1 MCDRPDG
8 VRTLLHVDK
17 GVTMQEMENAA
28 RRLELGRRNVLKGI
42 GFSALGLMAVPALAS
57 CSTGSGGGGG
67 SSTGSL
73 TFGSNASDAVPKKA
87 YAAFVSA
94 FEKKSKDT
102 VKTNTVDHNG
112 FQNKINNYLQGSPD
126 DAFTWFAGYRMRYYA
141 DKGLVA
147 PIEDVWAKIGDNF
160 SPALKK
166 ASTASDGKQYFVPNY
181 NYPWGFFYR
190 KSFWAEKGYEVP
202 QTMDQLETL
211 AKKMQSDGII
221 PIGFADKDAWPACG
235 TFDYLNMRI
244 NGYQFHIDLCDHKES
259 WNSPKLQ
266 EVFDTWKMLL
276 PYQDPNSL
284 GMTWQE
290 AAQKLGNKQSGMMLL
305 GSFITQQF
313 TDAAVLADIGFFK
326 FPEVKVEGQDAVEA
340 PIDGLMLSKR
350 GGENKAAHAM
360 LQFMGTGAGQEAY
373 YSVDKSNIMTAK
385 DADTSGYS
393 AFTKELA
400 GVIAD
405 AKNISQFFDRDALPA
420 MATNVLE
427 PAMQSFIKDGTVDLK
442 NIEAQAK
449 TLYAAQ

>member
-1 MCDRPDG
+1 
-8 VRTLLHVDK
+8 
-17 GVTMQEMENAA
+17 
-28 RRLELGRRNVLKGI
+28 
-42 GFSALGLMAVPALAS
+42 
-57 CSTGSGGGGG
+57 
-67 SSTGSL
+67 
-73 TFGSNASDAVPKKA
+73 
-87 YAAFVSA
+87 
-94 FEKKSKDT
+94 
-102 VKTNTVDHNG
+102 
-112 FQNKINNYLQGSPD
+112 
-126 DAFTWFAGYRMRYYA
+126 
-141 DKGLVA
+141 
-147 PIEDVWAKIGDNF
+147 
-160 SPALKK
+160 
-166 ASTASDGKQYFVPNY
+166 
-181 NYPWGFFYR
+181 
-190 KSFWAEKGYEVP
+190 
-202 QTMDQLETL
+202 
-211 AKKMQSDGII
+211 
-221 PIGFADKDAWPACG
+221 
-235 TFDYLNMRI
+235 MRI

-290 AAQKLGNKQSGMMLL
+290 GAQKLGNKQSGMMLL

-326 FPEVKVEGQDAVEA
+326 FPSVKVEGQDAVEA